1 MNDAATVLIIVLSV
15 VLICFFVTAIILSIE
30 LIKVTKQLRSIAD
43 DVEVTTSKM
52 RQFTANV
59 AKISSPILI
68 GKALVNLFKGKKKG

>member
-15 VLICFFVTAIILSIE
+15 VLICFFVAAIILMIE

-52 RQFTANV
+52 RQFTENV
-59 AKISSPILI
+59 AKIS
-68 GKALVNLFKGKKKG
+68 

>member
-15 VLICFFVTAIILSIE
+15 VLICFFVAAIVLIVE

-52 RQFTANV
+52 RQFTENA
-59 AKISSPILI
+59 AKFSSPIFI
-68 GKALVNLFKGKKKG
+68 GKALMNLFKAKKKG